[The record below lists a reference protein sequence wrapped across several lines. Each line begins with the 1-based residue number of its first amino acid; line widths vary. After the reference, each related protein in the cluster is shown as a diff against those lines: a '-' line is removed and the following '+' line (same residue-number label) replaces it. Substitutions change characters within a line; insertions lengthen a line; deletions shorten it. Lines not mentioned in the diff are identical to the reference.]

1 VYHMNEER
9 LKILEMVS
17 AGQISSEEG
26 MRLLE
31 ALDSAQE
38 AEAGKSTSRALNAY
52 NTNSDNTRPAGGS
65 GRAGRMLR
73 IRIEEVDGSKVNVNV
88 PLGLLRSLGKLT
100 SLVPNNVNEKLI
112 DQGIDLANLDIDAIL
127 EAISSGVS
135 DGHLVDISEVEGNK
149 VSIYID

>member
-1 VYHMNEER
+1 MYHMNEER

-73 IRIEEVDGSKVNVNV
+73 IRIE
-88 PLGLLRSLGKLT
+88 
-100 SLVPNNVNEKLI
+100 
-112 DQGIDLANLDIDAIL
+112 
-127 EAISSGVS
+127 
-135 DGHLVDISEVEGNK
+135 
-149 VSIYID
+149 